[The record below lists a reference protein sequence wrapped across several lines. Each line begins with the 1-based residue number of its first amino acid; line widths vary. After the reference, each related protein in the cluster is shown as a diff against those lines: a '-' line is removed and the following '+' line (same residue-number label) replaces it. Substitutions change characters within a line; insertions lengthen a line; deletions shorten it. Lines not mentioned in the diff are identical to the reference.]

1 MGKNVLIID
10 LGDVSQPLM
19 NLTTAERTILEDLL
33 DNINVD
39 FENDDD
45 ERIYLT
51 FTPKELSTFLLQVI
65 RKYKIIRLI

>member
-10 LGDVSQPLM
+10 LGDVSQPLL

-33 DNINVD
+33 ENINVD

-45 ERIYLT
+45 KRIYLT
-51 FTPKELSTFLLQVI
+51 FTPEELSTFLLQVI
-65 RKYKIIRLI
+65 RKYKIIKLL